1 MLENIITLVSAIG
14 GFATI
19 QWIFNRKFE
28 KRTLHLINV
37 KMENEL
43 KGQATETNAA
53 QFELFE
59 KMNNYLVNQFEKFES
74 QDKKHSEEHKK
85 VNLTRK

>member
-1 MLENIITLVSAIG
+1 MGYYDLP
-14 GFATI
+14 
-19 QWIFNRKFE
+19 KK
-28 KRTLHLINV
+28 KRQRIVL

-59 KMNNYLVNQFEKFES
+59 KMNNYLVNQLRPS
-74 QDKKHSEEHKK
+74 PIPAYTVQNPYCCGYSSCSGCGC
-85 VNLTRK
+85 